1 MVNPMTLPFED
12 IGRLPHPTD
21 NVAIATRRLNAG
33 TVIAMGAQQF
43 TITATVLQGHRFAVQ
58 PIATGESLLS
68 WGQPFGIA
76 TADLHPGEYACNE
89 AVIRELRH
97 RQIDFALPEQPNF
110 SDQIPPFVFDA
121 AHFTPA
127 PPLPLYSTVKTF
139 MGYRRAGTRGVGT
152 RNTIVLLGTSA
163 LTGGFVRSLEARL
176 QQYVDQYPNI
186 DGIVALAHTEGGH
199 ANPNNRDLLLRTL
212 AGFMVNANVGAVLAV
227 DRGGEAVDNAALRT
241 YLTEHHYPIDQM
253 PHHFMSLSHSF
264 HTDLDA
270 AAAVV
275 EGWLETVNRT
285 ARTAESISHLKIGL
299 QCGGSDAFSGISGNP
314 LAAWVTKE
322 ILRYG
327 GSANL
332 AETDE
337 LIGAEAYTLDKV
349 KDLATA
355 RKFLATQERFKTWAA
370 WHGATAD
377 GNPSG
382 GNKLRGL
389 YNIYLK
395 SLGASTK
402 RHPDVRLD
410 AVIEYSEPMDAP
422 GFYFMDSPGNDLESI
437 AGQIAAGC
445 NLLFFV
451 TGNGSITNF
460 PYVPTIKIVTTSER
474 YHLLPN
480 EMDVNAGAYL
490 DGTPMETLG
499 ADTLQ
504 LTLAVA
510 SGQLSAGERAGH
522 AQVQIWRDWRQTHAV
537 NLADFAHP
545 AYTGEPIAIKAEVA
559 VPAVRL
565 PVYRTPHG
573 YAADQVGLILPTS
586 LCSGQIAR
594 ICVERLNA
602 ARVGFE
608 QGITRYVTLVHTEGC
623 GAHNGNELTDTLL
636 GYLRHP
642 LVRYGLLLE
651 HGCEKTHNGY
661 YRELMAQQALDPQ
674 DFGWASVQLDGGIH
688 KVIQKMTQWFT
699 DQLAQ
704 DATPSLTD
712 AGLDAVRLGIVTEGA
727 LTDAV
732 IPQIGRLVQ
741 MIVAAGGAV
750 VLTENDPLLLHPLF
764 VNQVLGGQAVRPTLD
779 YAQIMTQPGLHIMAA
794 PSRQWTEVLTGLGA
808 TGVEVILAHAA
819 DHPLSGHPL
828 VPVVQVSSNPHL
840 NPDYVMDFDA
850 VLQAPPDA
858 WADDLL
864 HLVVETLAQ
873 RYTPHASTAG
883 DTQFQITRGLLG
895 VSL

>member
-1 MVNPMTLPFED
+1 MTLKFED
-12 IGRLPHPTD
+12 VGRLPHPED
-21 NVAIATRRLNAG
+21 NVAIATRRLEAG
-33 TVIAMGAQQF
+33 TRITLGDTQF
-43 TITATVLQGHRFAVQ
+43 ALSDTVLQGHRFAVRVI
-58 PIATGESLLS
+58 PAGESLLS
-68 WGQPFGIA
+68 WGQPFGLA
-76 TADLHPGEYACNE
+76 TSEIRPGEYARNE
-89 AVIRELRH
+89 GVLQELRH
-97 RQIDFALPEQPNF
+97 RQLDFTPPATPNF
-110 SDQIPPFVFDA
+110 TDQIAPFVFDEA
-121 AHFTPA
+121 SFKAA
-127 PPLPLYSTVKTF
+127 PPLPLYADTKTF
-139 MGYRRAGTRGVGT
+139 MGYRRSGTRGVGT

-163 LTGGFVRSLEARL
+163 LTGGFVRSLETRL
-176 QQYVDQYPNI
+176 QPLVDQYPNL

-199 ANPNNRDLLLRTL
+199 DNPNNRDLLLRTL

-227 DRGGEAVDNAALRT
+227 DRGGEAVDNAALLD
-241 YLTEHHYPIDQM
+241 YLTQHHYPINEM

-264 HTDLDA
+264 KEDLDTA
-270 AAAVV
+270 KNVV
-275 EGWLETVNRT
+275 EGWLDTVNST
-285 ARTAESISHLKIGL
+285 ARTEESISHLKIGL

-314 LAAWVTKE
+314 LLAWVTKE

-355 RKFLATQERFKTWAA
+355 RKFLAVQERFKTWAG
-370 WHGATAD
+370 WHGASAD

-382 GNKLRGL
+382 GNKFRGL

-410 AVIEYSEPMDAP
+410 AVIDYSDLMHEP

-445 NLLFFV
+445 NMLFFV

-460 PYVPTIKIVTTSER
+460 PYVPTIKIITTTER
-474 YHLLPN
+474 YNLLSN
-480 EMDVNAGAYL
+480 EMDINAGAYL
-490 DGTPMETLG
+490 DNTPMDVLG

-504 LTLAVA
+504 LTVDIA

-522 AQVQIWRDWRQTHAV
+522 SQVQIWRDWRQTHAV
-537 NLADFAHP
+537 NLTEFEHP
-545 AYTGEPIAIKAEVA
+545 AFTGEPLPINTA
-559 VPAVRL
+559 VQVPDVRF
-565 PVYRTPHG
+565 PVFCTVRG
-573 YAADQVGLILPTS
+573 YAADQIGLILPTS

-594 ICVERLNA
+594 ICVEKLNA
-602 ARVGFE
+602 AQVGFD
-608 QGITRYVTLVHTEGC
+608 QGISRYVTLVHTEGC
-623 GAHNGNELTDTLL
+623 GAQNGNELTDTLI

-661 YRELMAQQALDPQ
+661 YRELMENQALDPQ

-688 KVIQKMTQWFT
+688 KVVQKMTDWFNK
-699 DQLAQ
+699 QLAAD
-704 DATPSLTD
+704 DAPVISEV
-712 AGLDAVRLGIVTEGA
+712 GLEAVRLGIVSEGA

-732 IPQIGRLVQ
+732 IPQLATLTR
-741 MIVAAGGAV
+741 MIVAAGGSV

-764 VNQVLGGQAVRPTLD
+764 VDAVLGGKAAKPTLD
-779 YAQIMTQPGLHIMAA
+779 YAQVMPKAGFHVMST

-808 TGVEVILAHAA
+808 TGVELILAHVS
-819 DHPLSGHPL
+819 DHPMSGHPL
-828 VPVVQVSSNPHL
+828 IPMLQVASDPRL
-840 NPDYVMDFDA
+840 NPAYQTDFDA
-850 VLQAPPDA
+850 VLTQPAAEWIDQ
-858 WADDLL
+858 LL
-864 HLVVETLAQ
+864 GLVVDTLAR
-873 RYTPHASTAG
+873 RYSPRLTTSG